1 MIALMMIIAGI
12 IVLGCY
18 YVGIHYIR
26 KELALRFFHT
36 LISLALVTP
45 FVTRLL
51 LEGGIPC

>member
-12 IVLGCY
+12 IILGCY

-36 LISLALVTP
+36 LISLTLVTP
-45 FVTRLL
+45 FLVNYLIQ
-51 LEGGIPC
+51 GGIPC